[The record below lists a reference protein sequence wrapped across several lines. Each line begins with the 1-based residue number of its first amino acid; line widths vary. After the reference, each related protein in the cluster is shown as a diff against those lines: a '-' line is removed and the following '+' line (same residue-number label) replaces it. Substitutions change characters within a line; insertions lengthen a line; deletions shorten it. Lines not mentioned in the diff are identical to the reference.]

1 MTSSAGDR
9 RRPIELVVGV
19 VYRGDAVTQGVG
31 AIGIRGYYTEVNSTG
46 GNSTGGNS
54 IHHSHPRRQLDGEW

>member
-31 AIGIRGYYTEVNSTG
+31 GAIGIGGYYTEVKSTG
-46 GNSTGGNS
+46 VNR
-54 IHHSHPRRQLDGEW
+54 IHYSHPRRQLDGEW